1 MRASMAQNTA
11 TLPRSTWLLLAI
23 LTLGW
28 GMNWPMIKM
37 GLADIPVFTFRF
49 LCVAA
54 GAAGLFA
61 IARVSGLRIAVPRGE
76 WRPLVAMS
84 LCNVTLWNILIAY
97 GIQMMPSGRSA
108 ILAYTMPLWTV
119 LLSVPILHEKLTR
132 RRLAG
137 ITLGMSGLALLLAA
151 ELTSL
156 RAAPF
161 GALLIVG
168 AALSW
173 ATGTT
178 LTKKYRSTLPTTSFT
193 AWNLFLGGI
202 PLAIGALLLEPS
214 QWRPIGPSAMVGLVY
229 NMIVAFIICHWIW
242 FKIVSLAPAGV
253 SALGTLTIPVVAV
266 FSGMLLLGERPKW
279 SDYAALALIV
289 AAVATVLVPRG
300 ARG

>member
-1 MRASMAQNTA
+1 MAPNTA

-61 IARVSGLRIAVPRGE
+61 IARASGLRISIPRGE
-76 WRPLVAMS
+76 LRMLVVMS
-84 LCNVTLWNILIAY
+84 LCNVTLWNVLIAY

-119 LLSVPILHEKLTR
+119 LLSAPILHEKLTR

-137 ITLGMSGLALLLAA
+137 IGLGMGGLALLLGT
-151 ELTSL
+151 ELASL
-156 RAAPF
+156 KAAPF
-161 GALLIVG
+161 GALLIIA

-178 LTKKYRSTLPTTSFT
+178 LTKKYPSSLPTTSFT
-193 AWNLFLGGI
+193 GWNLLLGGI
-202 PLAIGALLLEPS
+202 PLGIGALLLEPS
-214 QWRPIGPSAMVGLVY
+214 QWRPIGPSAMVGLAY

-266 FSGMLLLGERPKW
+266 FSGMIVLGERPEW
-279 SDYAALALIV
+279 SDYAALTLIV
-289 AAVATVLVPRG
+289 AAVATVLIPRRRQG
-300 ARG
+300 

>member
-1 MRASMAQNTA
+1 MSPNTA
-11 TLPRSTWLLLAI
+11 TLPRSTWLLLAV

-54 GAAGLFA
+54 GAIGLFA
-61 IARVSGLRIAVPRGE
+61 IARASGLRIAIPRGE
-76 WRPLVAMS
+76 LPPLVAQS

-119 LLSVPILHEKLTR
+119 ILSAPILHEKLTR

-137 ITLGMSGLALLLAA
+137 IALGMGGLLLLLGS
-151 ELTSL
+151 ELASL
-156 RAAPF
+156 EAAPL
-161 GALLIVG
+161 GALLIIG

-178 LTKKYRSTLPTTSFT
+178 LTKKYRSSLPTTSFT
-193 AWNLFLGGI
+193 GWNLLLGGI
-202 PLAIGALLLEPS
+202 PLGIGALLIEPS

-266 FSGMLLLGERPKW
+266 FSGMLLLGERPEW
-279 SDYAALALIV
+279 SDYAALILIV
-289 AAVATVLVPRG
+289 AAVATVLVPKRRQG
-300 ARG
+300 

>member
-1 MRASMAQNTA
+1 
-11 TLPRSTWLLLAI
+11 
-23 LTLGW
+23 
-28 GMNWPMIKM
+28 
-37 GLADIPVFTFRF
+37 
-49 LCVAA
+49 
-54 GAAGLFA
+54 
-61 IARVSGLRIAVPRGE
+61 
-76 WRPLVAMS
+76 MS

-119 LLSVPILHEKLTR
+119 LLSAPILHEQLTR

-137 ITLGMSGLALLLAA
+137 ISLGMSGLALLLATEFA
-151 ELTSL
+151 ALKS
-156 RAAPF
+156 APF

-178 LTKKYRSTLPTTSFT
+178 LTKKYRSALPTTSFT

-202 PLAIGALLLEPS
+202 PLAVGALLLETS

-266 FSGMLLLGERPKW
+266 FSGMLILGERPEW

>member
-1 MRASMAQNTA
+1 MGPNTA

-61 IARVSGLRIAVPRGE
+61 IARASGLRISIPRGE
-76 WRPLVAMS
+76 LRTLVVLS
-84 LCNVTLWNILIAY
+84 LCNVTFWNILIAY

-119 LLSVPILHEKLTR
+119 ILSAPILHEKLTR

-137 ITLGMSGLALLLAA
+137 IALGMGGLLLLLGS
-151 ELTSL
+151 ELASL
-156 RAAPF
+156 EAAPL
-161 GALLIVG
+161 GALLIIG

-178 LTKKYRSTLPTTSFT
+178 LTKKYRSALPTTSFT
-193 AWNLFLGGI
+193 GWNLLLGGI
-202 PLAIGALLLEPS
+202 PLGIGALLIEPS
-214 QWRPIGPSAMVGLVY
+214 QWRPIGPSATVGLVY

-266 FSGMLLLGERPKW
+266 FSGMLLLGERPEW
-279 SDYAALALIV
+279 SDYAALTLIV
-289 AAVATVLVPRG
+289 AAVATVLIPKRSQG
-300 ARG
+300 